1 MIMCVFW
8 SGGGG
13 GDGVVIN
20 DKRLEALFFL
30 PMSLNLPGSL
40 EKLTIILQQKEWRC
54 LLSFHEDPGR
64 ESGLLLRAQDSGL
77 LSLPWGQSSS
87 SQQISPEILLRAQE
101 SSHNSLDS
109 SVTSQASSYHLSKHS
124 VPGIDC
130 D

>member
-1 MIMCVFW
+1 MGLSLI
-8 SGGGG
+8 
-13 GDGVVIN
+13 

-30 PMSLNLPGSL
+30 PMSLNLLGSL
-40 EKLTIILQQKEWRC
+40 EKMTVILQQKEWRC

-87 SQQISPEILLRAQE
+87 SRQISPEILLRAQE
-101 SSHNSLDS
+101 SSHDSLDS
-109 SVTSQASSYHLSKHS
+109 SVSSQASRFHLSKHS
-124 VPGIDC
+124 VPGTDC

>member
-1 MIMCVFW
+1 MCVFW
-8 SGGGG
+8 R
-13 GDGVVIN
+13 GVGMGLSLI
-20 DKRLEALFFL
+20 DKRRGSIFL
-30 PMSLNLPGSL
+30 TNVSFNLPGSL
-40 EKLTIILQQKEWRC
+40 EKMTIILQQKEWRC

-87 SQQISPEILLRAQE
+87 GRQISPEILLQAQE

-109 SVTSQASSYHLSKHS
+109 SVSSQASSYHLSKHS
-124 VPGIDC
+124 VPGTDC